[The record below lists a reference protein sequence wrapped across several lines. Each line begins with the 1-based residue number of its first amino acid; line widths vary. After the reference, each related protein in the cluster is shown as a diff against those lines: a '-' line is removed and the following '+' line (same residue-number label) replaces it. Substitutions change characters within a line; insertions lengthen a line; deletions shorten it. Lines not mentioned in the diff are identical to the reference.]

1 MSSVAPCC
9 VQFRRLWERRK
20 WTYALH
26 WESGHL
32 TSSTSL
38 LAFPG
43 APVVKNL
50 PSTAGDVGPIPV
62 SGRSPGEGN
71 GNPFQYPC
79 LENPMDSRAWWATA
93 HGVTKESG
101 TI

>member
-9 VQFRRLWERRK
+9 VQFRRLWESRK

-26 WESGHL
+26 WESGHS

-62 SGRSPGEGN
+62 SGRSPGEGQLN
-71 GNPFQYPC
+71 NHNSIIVNTDMFQVY
-79 LENPMDSRAWWATA
+79 
-93 HGVTKESG
+93 SG
-101 TI
+101 LLNSSAFLYL